1 MQAPEDYYIKIA
13 GVVGGDDA
21 TGVVAA
27 LMTLKS
33 ATDEQIANHANLRI
47 PSVRRTLYKLLN
59 LGLVRYEEKREPEAQ
74 KTYYLWTPAV
84 DQLEG
89 YITNMKRVVSEKI
102 RTKLEYLRSHVFFEC
117 GDPAHKKLTFEEA
130 MEAFYKCP
138 VCGKPLQQVD
148 VGELIG
154 RFEKRLSLLEGD
166 VKERVEPTKM
176 QLYPTVEEGRRIL
189 SELGASDELIRHSE
203 KVVETTKSL
212 LEKLKAKKIHV
223 NEELLLA
230 GAIFHDVGRTKTHGV
245 EHGFIGAT
253 LLREKGYPE
262 ELALIAERHVGGG
275 IGKTEAKKILGVERD
290 LSPKTVE
297 EKIVSYADKLVNGSR
312 QVPFSQ
318 IVKQYRKKFGPNHLA
333 AKRLLRLQKEV
344 ESLLNKKT

>member
-1 MQAPEDYYIKIA
+1 MQASEDYYMKIA

-27 LMTLKS
+27 LMALKS

-74 KTYYLWTPAV
+74 KTYYLWSPAL

-102 RTKLEYLRSHVFFEC
+102 RIKLDYLRSNVLFHC

-130 MEAFYKCP
+130 MEFFYKCP

-148 VGELIG
+148 VSELIG
-154 RFEKRLSLLEGD
+154 RFEKRLALLEGD
-166 VKERVEPTKM
+166 VKEQVEQTKM
-176 QLYPTVEEGRRIL
+176 PLYPSVDEGRKL
-189 SELGASDELIRHSE
+189 LMELGASEELIVHSE
-203 KVVETTKSL
+203 KVVEVVKSL
-212 LEKLKAKKIHV
+212 VQRLKEKKIHV
-223 NEELLLA
+223 DEELA
-230 GAIFHDVGRTKTHGV
+230 ISGAMLHDIGRTKTHGV
-245 EHGFIGAT
+245 EHGFVGAN
-253 LLREKGYPE
+253 LLRERGYRE

-275 IGKTEAKKILGVERD
+275 LGKTEARKFIGVEKD
-290 LSPKTVE
+290 FSPRSIE
-297 EKIVSYADKLVNGSR
+297 EKIVSYADKLISGSQ
-312 QVPFSQ
+312 QVPFSNTL
-318 IVKQYRKKFGPNHLA
+318 KYYKKKFGRNHLSV
-333 AKRLLRLQKEV
+333 KRLLRLEKEV
-344 ESLLNKKT
+344 QSLLSKKA